1 MARTKRN
8 ITVTDTVVPQP
19 GRGLRP
25 VAHLR
30 AHCSARY
37 SFELFPPRDEAQ
49 QLTLE
54 STLEKLLLLKPEYF
68 SVTFGAG
75 GSTFGPTLA
84 TVRALTVDYCTPCA
98 PHLSCGA
105 RIAEI
110 DTLLDTYRDLGV
122 ERIVALRGDHP
133 ERRGHRELKQ
143 AADLV
148 AHIRRR
154 LGDEI
159 AVEVACYPEFHPE
172 SPDPESELRYFKNKV
187 EAGASGALTQYF
199 FNADAYFRFVD
210 DAAALGI
217 TIPIVPGI
225 MPVTN
230 FARLARFSTLC
241 GAEIPR
247 WMLKRLEA
255 YDNDGAA
262 VRAFGEEVVTRLC
275 ERLLAGGAP
284 GLHFYTLN
292 RANATLKLWRNL
304 GLPMARRRQST
315 PG

>member
-1 MARTKRN
+1 
-8 ITVTDTVVPQP
+8 
-19 GRGLRP
+19 

-30 AHCSARY
+30 ARAAQRY

-49 QLTLE
+49 QLALE
-54 STLEKLLLLKPEYF
+54 SSLEKLLPLDPEYF

-75 GSTFGPTLA
+75 GSTFGPTLE
-84 TVRALTVDYCTPCA
+84 TVRTLLTAYRTPCA

-110 DTLLDTYRDLGV
+110 DALLDTYRDLGV
-122 ERIVALRGDHP
+122 RRIVALRGDHP
-133 ERRGHRELKQ
+133 ERRGHRELRQ

-148 AHIRRR
+148 GHIRRR
-154 LGDEI
+154 LGDKI
-159 AVEVACYPEFHPE
+159 AIEVACYPEFHPE
-172 SPDPESELRYFKNKV
+172 SLDPGNELRYFKIKV
-187 EAGASGALTQYF
+187 DAGASGALTQYF

-217 TIPIVPGI
+217 AIPIVPGI

-230 FARLARFSTLC
+230 FARLARFSALC

-247 WMLKRLEA
+247 WMLKRLES
-255 YDNDGAA
+255 YGNDGAA

-304 GLPMARRRQST
+304 GLPMARKRQSAH
-315 PG
+315 